1 MTLNNSFFVRS
12 DEKWIINVS
21 DKCKKKKVCT
31 DCKSHIWREFTKKH
45 FIYISLWTL
54 SFKMSKFES
63 SLLLISTLHIN
74 ESVTGST
81 MCVVYVLYRIFL
93 TWRSGFEYV
102 LCIPCL
108 TQKATKFDLGFFS
121 DENEITE
128 ASCHIM
134 RDTFL
139 FCRILHQ

>member
-1 MTLNNSFFVRS
+1 MLV
-12 DEKWIINVS
+12 INV
-21 DKCKKKKVCT
+21 KKKKVCT
-31 DCKSHIWREFTKKH
+31 DCKSHIRREFTKKH
-45 FIYISLWTL
+45 FIYISLCTL

-108 TQKATKFDLGFFS
+108 TQKATKFGLGFFFGRDRNNRGFVS
-121 DENEITE
+121 
-128 ASCHIM
+128 

-139 FCRILHQ
+139 FCRIFHQ